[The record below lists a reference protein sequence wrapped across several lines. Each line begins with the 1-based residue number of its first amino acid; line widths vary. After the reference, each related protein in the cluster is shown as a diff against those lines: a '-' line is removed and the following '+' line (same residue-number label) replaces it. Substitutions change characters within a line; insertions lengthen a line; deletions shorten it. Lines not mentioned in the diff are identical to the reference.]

1 MSPGGEIEVA
11 PDGED
16 ADLVP
21 LSALQHYL
29 FCPRQCAL
37 IHVERAW
44 AENELTA
51 LGRILHERSDKPG
64 TRSTTRERRIVHGMP
79 IRSCALGIT
88 GVADVVELFRD
99 GARWRP
105 YPIEY
110 KRGRPK
116 APIVGH
122 WGADE
127 VQLCAQGLCLEEMF
141 GRPVPDGAL
150 FYGRTRRRLV
160 VAFDDEL
167 RALTHRIAAE
177 TRAMI
182 AAGRTPL
189 PVYEKRRCD
198 RCSLFELCRP
208 KRLQRPG
215 AVDAWLRRRIEERDP
230 P

>member
-1 MSPGGEIEVA
+1 VSPGGGEVEVA
-11 PDGED
+11 AADAED

-51 LGRILHERSDKPG
+51 LGRILHERPDKPG
-64 TRSTTRERRIVHGMP
+64 ARSTTRERRLVHGMP
-79 IRSCALGIT
+79 VRSRTLGVAGI
-88 GVADVVELFRD
+88 ADVVELSRA
-99 GARWRP
+99 GRRWRP

-116 APIVGH
+116 AH
-122 WGADE
+122 RADE
-127 VQLCAQGLCLEEMF
+127 VQLCAQALCLEEMF
-141 GRPVPDGAL
+141 GSPVPEGAL

-177 TRAMI
+177 TRALI
-182 AAGRTPL
+182 AAGRTPP
-189 PVYEKRRCD
+189 PVYDPKRCD

-208 KRLQRPG
+208 KRLQRTG
-215 AVDAWLRRRIEERDP
+215 SVGAWLHRRIEENDP